1 MGEGRGRIEVR
12 KDMKQ
17 SRKYEETIQNIHIA
31 VSAKNVDIRV
41 HERKKRK
48 KSRKKSTKKTI
59 KSVLKSI
66 E

>member
-1 MGEGRGRIEVR
+1 
-12 KDMKQ
+12 MKQ

-48 KSRKKSTKKTI
+48 KSRKKVQKKQ
-59 KSVLKSI
+59 
-66 E
+66 

>member
-1 MGEGRGRIEVR
+1 
-12 KDMKQ
+12 MKQ